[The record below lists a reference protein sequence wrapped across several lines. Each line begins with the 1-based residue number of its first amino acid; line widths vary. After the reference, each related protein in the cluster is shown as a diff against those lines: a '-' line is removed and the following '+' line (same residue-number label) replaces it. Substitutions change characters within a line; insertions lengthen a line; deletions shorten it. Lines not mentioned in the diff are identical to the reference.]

1 MTRHFFIILALTL
14 ALFSADA
21 QTSESKIAD
30 NKREFKNA
38 GEQENYW
45 AEQLFEKE
53 YSKKFFEKFKGDI
66 LVTGNNFTYGDQ
78 TLIVVNTATEL
89 NRIFSTGLF
98 FPSIITG
105 NRKTIVKSK
114 QELDTLPIAQQVFYD
129 LTRTDSLTISDVEEL
144 NFLTKT
150 NTVKRFRFWL
160 FRKGSANPTVC
171 FFELTNKK
179 ANDKTDLTSFI
190 NGATLTFFKSGWV
203 VILNKQP
210 LTSVCSK
217 WD

>member
-1 MTRHFFIILALTL
+1 MTRHFFIVLVFTF
-14 ALFSADA
+14 ALFTVDA
-21 QTSESKIAD
+21 QTSESKTAN
-30 NKREFKNA
+30 NKREFKNQ

-53 YSKKFFEKFKGDI
+53 YSKKYFKKFKDDI

-78 TLIVVNTATEL
+78 TLIVVHTPKEL

-105 NRKTIVKSK
+105 DSKTVVKSK
-114 QELDTLPIAQQVFYD
+114 PELDTLPIAQQVFYN
-129 LTRTDSLTISDVEEL
+129 LTRTDSFTISGVEEL

-171 FFELTNKK
+171 FFELTNEK
-179 ANDKTDLTSFI
+179 ANDKTDLASFI

-203 VILNKQP
+203 VI
-210 LTSVCSK
+210 
-217 WD
+217 